1 VKLSDEELVKR
12 ALASD
17 TEAFDMLVKRYQNA
31 VYGTA
36 VHIVKN
42 FADAQDI
49 AQDVFLTAYQ
59 HLPSLKRHA
68 SFASWLRGITANLC
82 KMWMRRNRESV
93 SLDEMLEEDEHSP
106 FLQSTAPSPVE
117 EVEKKE
123 LRQSVM
129 RAINALSEKNRL
141 VVTLYYID
149 GLSYTE
155 ISNFL
160 SVPVTTVE
168 GRLHRA
174 RKQLKKEM
182 IPMIKEVFAS
192 ERVEPEETEI
202 PTKAFLQAG
211 MHFGHQV
218 ERFNPKMS
226 EYILAERNGIHIL
239 DMKKTR
245 EQLKRARAF
254 VKDVV
259 AKGKRVVFIGTK
271 ESARESIAKH
281 AQRCGM
287 PYIADIEG
295 WMPQKIAELAPEGNL
310 GAIFIVDTKREHEAV
325 VEAKRLNIPVIGLVD
340 SNCDPND
347 ADYPIPGND
356 DGWRSIDFVSA
367 QLADAILEI

>member
-1 VKLSDEELVKR
+1 
-12 ALASD
+12 
-17 TEAFDMLVKRYQNA
+17 
-31 VYGTA
+31 
-36 VHIVKN
+36 
-42 FADAQDI
+42 
-49 AQDVFLTAYQ
+49 
-59 HLPSLKRHA
+59 
-68 SFASWLRGITANLC
+68 
-82 KMWMRRNRESV
+82 
-93 SLDEMLEEDEHSP
+93 
-106 FLQSTAPSPVE
+106 
-117 EVEKKE
+117 
-123 LRQSVM
+123 
-129 RAINALSEKNRL
+129 
-141 VVTLYYID
+141 
-149 GLSYTE
+149 
-155 ISNFL
+155 
-160 SVPVTTVE
+160 
-168 GRLHRA
+168 
-174 RKQLKKEM
+174 
-182 IPMIKEVFAS
+182 
-192 ERVEPEETEI
+192 
-202 PTKAFLQAG
+202 
-211 MHFGHQV
+211 
-218 ERFNPKMS
+218 MS